1 MTMGCRLGI
10 ISLVASFGTACKC
23 VARVGNVGEQYKA
36 SDRQVKKGKIR
47 MKKQPQ
53 FDNIVTYAETMLK
66 TIDEQPFNVVD
77 NVILA
82 FCAHF
87 HFPTNVAGVCDERG
101 VRLQEMF
108 RAECFDDMFTSVWNP
123 AACKR
128 MFTAMCASPRFRD
141 VVVKNFVDRYDE
153 HVEKQFAAVTYQFGD
168 KLCYVAFR
176 GTDSTF
182 VGWKEDFN
190 MAFRFPVPSQTDALE
205 YLNTV
210 AKQCSCPIRVGGHS
224 KGGNLAVYSA
234 MFADDDVKQRIERVH
249 SNDGPGFLKSV
260 LETNAFASIVDKLE
274 KVVPQSSFVG
284 MLMEEHECYRVVK
297 SHQSNILQHDP
308 YSWEVCGCD
317 FVGMDNLTPRAKCFD
332 QALNQWIVSLPS
344 EERERLVDWLFG
356 LVDMDKF
363 KTTEE
368 WQASWRKN
376 LSEAM
381 RKISSADPAT
391 KQFVKRAIHELL
403 ELNKQNLAEMR
414 KQSTQK
420 SK

>member
-1 MTMGCRLGI
+1 
-10 ISLVASFGTACKC
+10 
-23 VARVGNVGEQYKA
+23 
-36 SDRQVKKGKIR
+36 
-47 MKKQPQ
+47 MKKQQ
-53 FDNIVTYAETMLK
+53 FDNLTTYAERMLK

-87 HFPTNVAGVCDERG
+87 HFPPEVDDVWNERG
-101 VRLQEMF
+101 VRLQELF

-123 AACKR
+123 PECKR
-128 MFTAMCASPRFRD
+128 LFTAMCASPRFRD
-141 VVVKNFVDRYDE
+141 VIVKNFVDRYDE

-190 MAFRFPVPSQTDALE
+190 MAFRFPVPSQTDAME
-205 YLNTV
+205 YLNRV
-210 AKQCSCPIRVGGHS
+210 AVQCSCPLRVGGHS
-224 KGGNLAVYSA
+224 KGGNLAVYAA
-234 MFADDDVKQRIERVH
+234 MFANEDVKRRIERVY

-260 LETNAFASIVDKLE
+260 LETDAFASVSDRLE

-284 MLMEEHECYRVVK
+284 MLMEEHEQYRVIK
-297 SHQSNILQHDP
+297 SHQNNILQHDP
-308 YSWEVCGCD
+308 YSWEVNGCD
-317 FVGMDNLTPRAKCFD
+317 FVSLDGLTPRARCFD
-332 QALNQWIVSLPS
+332 QALNQWIVSLPA

-356 LVDMDKF
+356 LVDLDRF

-376 LSEAM
+376 LSDTM
-381 RKISSADPAT
+381 RKISDADADT
-391 KQFVKRAIHELL
+391 KQFVRRAIHELL
-403 ELNKQNLAEMR
+403 ALNKQNLAEMR
-414 KQSTQK
+414 KQTPRK
-420 SK
+420 NKL